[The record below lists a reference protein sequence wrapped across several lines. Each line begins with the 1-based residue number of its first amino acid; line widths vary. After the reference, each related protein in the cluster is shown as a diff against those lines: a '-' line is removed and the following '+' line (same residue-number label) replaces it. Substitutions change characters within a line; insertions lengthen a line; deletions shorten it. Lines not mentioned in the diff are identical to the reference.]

1 MDELRD
7 RARLVDASTFEG
19 RGITAT
25 VPRAEIEGVVRSA
38 DGPAELELDVARRD
52 DGEIEA
58 HTFRMEWDRQELE
71 ELLRN
76 IASDKVT
83 LVLDSAE
90 LERAMSAEVEAHGIR
105 ETAAVFAVAAA
116 TAAAGAGHAAA
127 SPIAVI
133 DSGGAG
139 SAAPIEMVSDAAS
152 GGASGQSAV
161 ALQSAAQSDA
171 QMLRDAAASRSAQGP
186 ELVSDAASSGPGT
199 TLSAQPAEMV
209 SDAASSG
216 PVTAASAQPPEMVSD
231 AASSGP
237 ATQAAEATSGG
248 GFSISAPDAA
258 TGGLIAGGAALLITA
273 AGFVVR
279 GQRRQ
284 VSQPT

>member
-19 RGITAT
+19 RGVTAT

-52 DGEIEA
+52 DGEIDA

-71 ELLRN
+71 ELLRRVS
-76 IASDKVT
+76 SDEVT

-90 LERAMSAEVEAHGIR
+90 LERAMGAEVEAHGIR

-116 TAAAGAGHAAA
+116 AAAVGAGHAAA
-127 SPIAVI
+127 APVAVI

-152 GGASGQSAV
+152 GGASGQSAA
-161 ALQSAAQSDA
+161 ALQSAAANDA
-171 QMLRDAAASRSAQGP
+171 QMLRTAAASRSAQAPELVSDAASTGPVTIAAAQPP
-186 ELVSDAASSGPGT
+186 ELVSDAASSGP
-199 TLSAQPAEMV
+199 
-209 SDAASSG
+209 
-216 PVTAASAQPPEMVSD
+216 VTE
-231 AASSGP
+231 
-237 ATQAAEATSGG
+237 TAEASSGG

-258 TGGLIAGGAALLITA
+258 TGGLIAGGAALFITA
-273 AGFVVR
+273 AGFAVR
-279 GQRRQ
+279 GQRRH
-284 VSQPT
+284 VGQPT